1 MANNA
6 KIALLC
12 AYTLASARR
21 YAEAEALILSDGE
34 LAKTTEA
41 MDLLARV
48 RAEQGDVAEARRLW
62 QEIQSLHPEHLP
74 SRQALRN
81 LGKPPRTVPW
91 KALCLLTAPLFLLA
105 GMAVASALAHAPR
118 PTPPVTL
125 TWPAVPTGEQLAEAM
140 PYKGRVARVCLASA
154 FFSDPARTAQ
164 RKVLA
169 RLLADTLGL
178 NPADVFLGEAAEGQT
193 ADTLRVEFTLK

>member
-21 YAEAEALILSDGE
+21 YAEAEALLLSDGE

-41 MDLLARV
+41 LDLLARV

-62 QEIQSLHPEHLP
+62 QEIQSLHPEHAP
-74 SRQALRN
+74 SRLALRN
-81 LGKPPRTVPW
+81 LGRPPRNVPW
-91 KALCLLTAPLFLLA
+91 RALCCLLAPLVLMVGVAL
-105 GMAVASALAHAPR
+105 GMSLAPR
-118 PTPPVTL
+118 PAPPVMMA
-125 TWPAVPTGEQLAEAM
+125 WPAVPTGQQLGALT
-140 PYKGRVARVCLASA
+140 PYRGRVARVCLASA

-164 RKVLA
+164 RAVLA
-169 RLLADTLGL
+169 QLLADALGIAT
-178 NPADVFLGEAAEGQT
+178 ADVFLAEAAVGQP
-193 ADTLRVEFTLK
+193 ADTLRVELTLR

>member
-21 YAEAEALILSDGE
+21 YAEAEALLLSDGE

-41 MDLLARV
+41 LDLLARV

-62 QEIQSLHPEHLP
+62 QEIQSLHPEHVP
-74 SRQALRN
+74 SRLALRN
-81 LGKPPRTVPW
+81 LGKPPRAVPW
-91 KALCLLTAPLFLLA
+91 RALCCLLAPLALMAGLLV
-105 GMAVASALAHAPR
+105 GVAVAPR
-118 PTPPVTL
+118 PAPPVTMA
-125 TWPAVPTGEQLAEAM
+125 WPAVPTGRQLEALA
-140 PYKGRVARVCLASA
+140 PYRGRVARVCLASA

-164 RKVLA
+164 RAVLA
-169 RLLADTLGL
+169 QLLSDALGVAPGDVFLAGAAVGQPADTLHVEL
-178 NPADVFLGEAAEGQT
+178 
-193 ADTLRVEFTLK
+193 TLR